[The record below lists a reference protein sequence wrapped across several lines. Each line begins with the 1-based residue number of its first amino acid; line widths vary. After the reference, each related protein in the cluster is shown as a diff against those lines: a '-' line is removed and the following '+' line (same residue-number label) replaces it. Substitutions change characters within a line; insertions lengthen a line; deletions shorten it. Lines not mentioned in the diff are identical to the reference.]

1 MQTKCASIRFL
12 GIHLSG
18 GSRPDV
24 EIVAMNSATTA
35 ELMARLK
42 LVLSASF
49 GKSRMLGECA
59 SLARNDKVVARIPNF
74 QSK

>member
-1 MQTKCASIRFL
+1 M
-12 GIHLSG
+12 SG
-18 GSRPDV
+18 RSRPDV

-49 GKSRMLGECA
+49 GKSRMLGERA
-59 SLARNDKVVARIPNF
+59 SLARNDKVIARIPNF